1 MTGDPSETTRSPG
14 IPAVLFADVSGWV
27 DLVSRIGDEAAL
39 ALRDELFRPLREIVN
54 ENNGWVVKTI
64 GDELMCLFDTVDDA
78 ARAAC
83 AMQRCAD
90 EAPPRGFGERSGC
103 AWVSTRAASS

>member
-1 MTGDPSETTRSPG
+1 MTGNPSDTTRISG
-14 IPAVLFADVSGWV
+14 VPAVLFADVSGWV

-39 ALRDELFRPLREIVN
+39 ALRDELFGPLREIVN
-54 ENNGWVVKTI
+54 ENQGWVVKTI

-83 AMQRCAD
+83 EMQRCAS
-90 EAPPRGFGERSGC
+90 EAPTTPEI
-103 AWVSTRAASS
+103 TASVVTTPSFAP